1 MEITEKN
8 QEPMLIAGIRI
19 RGNYRER
26 GRLFSTLGRKVG
38 RHIAGP
44 AFNLYYD
51 EEYKEED
58 ADFESCFPVKKAIAI
73 EGVSVRE
80 LPGGRCL
87 SCQHLGPYETLCESY
102 EKIFDHSKSI
112 DMKINYP
119 IREIYIKGPGMIFR
133 GNPKKYIT
141 EIQFPFED

>member
-19 RGNYRER
+19 RGNYRES

-58 ADFESCFPVKKAIAI
+58 ADFESCFPLKRRGRHRGAIR
-73 EGVSVRE
+73 S
-80 LPGGRCL
+80 
-87 SCQHLGPYETLCESY
+87 
-102 EKIFDHSKSI
+102 
-112 DMKINYP
+112 
-119 IREIYIKGPGMIFR
+119 
-133 GNPKKYIT
+133 
-141 EIQFPFED
+141 